1 MNTCNV
7 SLFEPF
13 QDDDESTVTMTPR
26 SPIEKEPP
34 VTPKSSLSDKPP
46 SEPKPPSLP
55 PPKREV
61 KPLKPLVKYTKP
73 SPPVDPLPPKP
84 RPVAPQR
91 EPTPP
96 RPETPLPGFVTQFK
110 GAEWFDKF
118 FPDAS
123 EAVSFAILEPSSKL
137 FLFFPFEMGLLR
149 QIFQVRYLTSL
160 KVYFNFWNFI

>member
-1 MNTCNV
+1 MNH
-7 SLFEPF
+7 EI

-73 SPPVDPLPPKP
+73 SAPVDPLPPKP

-110 GAEWFDKF
+110 GAEWFEKF

-123 EAVSFAILEPSSKL
+123 EAVSSQFFNQLFP
-137 FLFFPFEMGLLR
+137 FLFEIGLPPSDRFL
-149 QIFQVRYLTSL
+149 VRFLMVL
-160 KVYFNFWNFI
+160 KVDFNFFF

>member
-1 MNTCNV
+1 MFFDWYWLWYLLIHTIC
-7 SLFEPF
+7 LFLNHEI

-73 SPPVDPLPPKP
+73 SAPVDPLPPKP

-110 GAEWFDKF
+110 GAEWFEKF

-123 EAVSFAILEPSSKL
+123 KAVSSQFFNQL
-137 FLFFPFEMGLLR
+137 FLFFVWNRFASLR
-149 QIFQVRYLTSL
+149 QIFS
-160 KVYFNFWNFI
+160 